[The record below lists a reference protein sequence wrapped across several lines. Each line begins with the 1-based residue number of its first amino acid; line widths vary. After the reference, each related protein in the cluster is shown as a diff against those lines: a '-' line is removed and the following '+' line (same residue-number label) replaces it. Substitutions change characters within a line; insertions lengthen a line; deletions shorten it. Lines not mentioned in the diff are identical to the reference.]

1 MTIPRKTP
9 AILRRPAWAEA
20 QYVAKALR
28 TETIGGAILLLAAA
42 AAIVWANTP
51 WRDTYAQIRDFTIG
65 PASLHLHLSIGKWA
79 ADGALAVF
87 FFVAGLELK
96 REFIVGE
103 LTTFAKAILPVVAA
117 ICGVVVPALV
127 YVAVVDGW
135 FGAQESLRGWA
146 IPTAT
151 DIAFALA
158 VLAVIGSH
166 LPSAL
171 RSFLLTLAVVD
182 DLIAITIIAFFYTE
196 IFHPGQLLLALVP
209 LGAFAF
215 LVQRRITR
223 WWLLLPLAFATWAL
237 VHASGV
243 HATIAGVLLGLTVP
257 VKPRAE
263 DRTPNAANLP
273 ADLDVAHHF
282 EHLLRPVSAGLAVPM
297 FAFFASGVTIIGGG
311 VGGGL
316 AGAVADPVFLA
327 VVLALLVGK
336 FVGVFGGTW
345 LTAKLTRA
353 TPDEDIS
360 WVDVAGVA
368 LLTGIGFTV
377 SLLIGELAFS
387 AGSAAEAH
395 VKVAVLAGSLVAA
408 IAAAVVLVPRNAAH
422 AAIQEKETRDDDHD
436 GIPDCYLEPD
446 ASVG

>member
-1 MTIPRKTP
+1 MTQTPRTRP
-9 AILRRPAWAEA
+9 ILRRPAWAEA
-20 QYVAKALR
+20 QFVAQALR
-28 TETIGGAILLLAAA
+28 TETIGGAILLAAA
-42 AAIVWANTP
+42 ASAILWANTP
-51 WRDTYAQIRDFTIG
+51 WREVYFTMRDTVIG
-65 PASLHLHLSIGKWA
+65 PTGLHLNLSIGQWA

-103 LTTFAKAILPVVAA
+103 LNTLAKAIVPVIAA
-117 ICGVVVPALV
+117 VCGVIVPAIV
-127 YVAVVDGW
+127 FVGIVSGW
-135 FGAQESLRGWA
+135 FGDAEAVHGWA

-166 LPSAL
+166 LPAAL

-196 IFHPGQLLLALVP
+196 EFHVGPLLLALVP
-209 LGAFAF
+209 LAAYAF
-215 LVQRRITR
+215 LVQRRVSH
-223 WWLLLPLAFATWAL
+223 WWTLLPLAVLTWAL

-257 VKPRAE
+257 VKPRPARE
-263 DRTPNAANLP
+263 VPSVATLP

-282 EHLLRPVSAGLAVPM
+282 EHLLRPISAGVAVPM
-297 FAFFASGVTIIGGG
+297 FAFFASGVSIVGDSE
-311 VGGGL
+311 GGGL
-316 AGAVADPVFLA
+316 SAAIADPVFFG
-327 VVLALLVGK
+327 VILALVLGK

-345 LTAKLTRA
+345 ITAKLTSA
-353 TPDEDIS
+353 STDDDVHWS
-360 WVDVAGVA
+360 DVAGVA

-377 SLLIGELAFS
+377 SLLIGELAFA
-387 AGSAAEAH
+387 AGSPREAH
-395 VKVAVLAGSLVAA
+395 VKVAVLAGSV
-408 IAAAVVLVPRNAAH
+408 IAALAAAAVLVPRNAAYR
-422 AAIQEKETRDDDHD
+422 AIEEKESRDSDHD
-436 GIPDCYLEPD
+436 GIPDVYTEAD